1 MVFNVNGLKQVTG
14 VCTMKS
20 SESESLHNNL
30 QLNGSQS
37 QPQVLNLNFF
47 HFKLHPATLNF
58 NFNLNCLT
66 TRSVQNC

>member
-1 MVFNVNGLKQVTG
+1 MVFNVNGLRQVTG

-30 QLNGSQS
+30 QLNRA

-47 HFKLHPATLNF
+47 HFELHPATLNF
-58 NFNLNCLT
+58 DFNLTCLT